1 MVCVSVKTLAVKT
14 FRINNKSKHFSDLLK
29 GRTNI
34 SVGKGG
40 FKFVIRKPMTRS
52 SQFGCV
58 RMSPELGGNSACHS
72 CANFPV
78 LSSCWIE
85 YFPSSKAVDEISKCM
100 HVNSIF
106 NVSSL
111 RANFTTCLEMF
122 IGS

>member
-58 RMSPELGGNSACHS
+58 RMSPELRGILPVILAQTFQSVGLSTFPAQKRSTKFRNACT
-72 CANFPV
+72 
-78 LSSCWIE
+78 LIQ
-85 YFPSSKAVDEISKCM
+85 
-100 HVNSIF
+100 
-106 NVSSL
+106 SL
-111 RANFTTCLEMF
+111 MLVV
-122 IGS
+122 

>member
-58 RMSPELGGNSACHS
+58 RMSPELGGILPVILAQTFQCCPSVGLSTFPAQKRSTKFRNACT
-72 CANFPV
+72 
-78 LSSCWIE
+78 LIQ
-85 YFPSSKAVDEISKCM
+85 
-100 HVNSIF
+100 
-106 NVSSL
+106 SL
-111 RANFTTCLEMF
+111 MLVV
-122 IGS
+122 